1 MTFVLTRARLPRIP
15 RKRELPPAVLNLQI
29 SAEMKDA
36 LAKLA
41 KRDGQT
47 SSSLVRQLLAD
58 HLRSKGFLK

>member
-1 MTFVLTRARLPRIP
+1 MN
-15 RKRELPPAVLNLQI
+15 KEKPPAVLNLQI
-29 SAEMKDA
+29 SAEMKIA

-58 HLRSKGFLK
+58 HLRAKGFLK